1 MAWTDIENTGTGEYD
16 IINNYQLDLS
26 KLANHG
32 DACIIGGKSNN
43 TNNTNS
49 YFYGKWAFDAYPS
62 ESGTDYWAIARD
74 EQNGIIAI
82 LEPSIQTPNG
92 AEMNGNNSY
101 SNSTQWYESESNGPL
116 FDPVIV
122 LNDNGI
128 IRIIKDEETLNSFL
142 NRYPE
147 TQPQPI

>member
-1 MAWTDIENTGTGEYD
+1 MAWTDIENTGTGNS

-32 DACIIGGKSNN
+32 DACIIGYKDDSEND
-43 TNNTNS
+43 TNS
-49 YFYGKWAFDAYPS
+49 YFYGKWAFNINPS
-62 ESGTDYWAIARD
+62 ESGTDYWTIIRD
-74 EQNGIIAI
+74 EQRGWMWI

-92 AEMNGNNSY
+92 AIMNSSNSY
-101 SNSTQWYESESNGPL
+101 NYSTQWYESESQGSLYN
-116 FDPVIV
+116 PVIV

-142 NRYPE
+142 NRYPRE
-147 TQPQPI
+147 EEQ

>member
-1 MAWTDIENTGTGEYD
+1 MAWIDIENTGTGGY

-62 ESGTDYWAIARD
+62 ESGTDYWTMVRD
-74 EQNGIIAI
+74 EQRGIILI
-82 LEPSIQTPNG
+82 LDSSVQTPNG
-92 AEMNGNNSY
+92 AEINNNNSNVY
-101 SNSTQWYESESNGPL
+101 WYESGSQGAL
-116 FDPVIV
+116 FSPVIV

-142 NRYPE
+142 NRYPRE
-147 TQPQPI
+147 EQ

>member
-1 MAWTDIENTGTGEYD
+1 M
-16 IINNYQLDLS
+16 DLS

-49 YFYGKWAFDAYPS
+49 YFYGKWAFNINPS
-62 ESGTDYWAIARD
+62 ESGTDYWTIIRD
-74 EQNGIIAI
+74 EQRGWMWI

-92 AEMNGNNSY
+92 AIMNSSNSY
-101 SNSTQWYESESNGPL
+101 NYSTQWYESESQGSLYN
-116 FDPVIV
+116 PVIV

-142 NRYPE
+142 NRYPRIE
-147 TQPQPI
+147 E